1 MASARHYTQ
10 SFTKDSVQTP
20 MYAMHLGPSTV
31 NNSIPSYETQQN
43 HCNSLEC
50 ECNSYKYRCNS
61 HECQCN
67 SHKYRCN
74 SHQCQCN
81 SHQCQC
87 NSHQCQYNEYC
98 ESSNRQYQHQY
109 HHPNSL
115 QDHGVQSRFRF
126 HDMAHGNT
134 LSKFSQPKN
143 TWNMMIQTPMQVARI
158 NQDMVST
165 DDMNRQMVS
174 SKTPMQHQMYWYGY

>member
-10 SFTKDSVQTP
+10 SATKEST
-20 MYAMHLGPSTV
+20 MYTMHPGSSNV
-31 NNSIPSYETQQN
+31 NNSTPSYETNQN
-43 HCNSLEC
+43 HCNSHEC
-50 ECNSYKYRCNS
+50 ECNSHKYRCNPYECQCNSHKYRCNS

-67 SHKYRCN
+67 SHEYR
-74 SHQCQCN
+74 
-81 SHQCQC
+81 
-87 NSHQCQYNEYC
+87 YNEYR
-98 ESSNRQYQHQY
+98 ERPNGQY
-109 HHPNSL
+109 HYPNNL

-134 LSKFSQPKN
+134 MSEFSQPKN
-143 TWNMMIQTPMQVARI
+143 TWNMMMQTPMQVAGV

-165 DDMNRQMVS
+165 DHCERYMNRQQMVS